1 MEEAKLFRNGH
12 SQAVRL
18 PWRYRFAGKSVF
30 IRKVG
35 PIVVLI
41 PKRKSWDSLVDA
53 CGKFTED
60 FMSTREQ
67 GVQKREHPFG

>member
-1 MEEAKLFRNGH
+1 MEEAKLFKNGH

-18 PWRYRFAGKSVF
+18 PQRYRFSGKSVF

-35 PIVVLI
+35 SMVVLI

-67 GVQKREHPFG
+67 DIQERDLSFG